1 MSIVPILQDIAQIKT
16 LYPNDKWEI
25 FTGNCATTVFLGS
38 GATAHTTHQWVSD
51 MLEDMTIDS
60 RSESLGHSQGSG
72 NLQMSKAGMKLM
84 TPGQISRMPKNDCIL
99 FLKGEHPIYD
109 KKNWPFNTEVF
120 KEAEKIAG
128 QNGYKN
134 PVYVSYDERNK
145 KYITTRFESRL
156 NYISKE
162 EFTFFEE
169 KAKEDSSIQTFQID
183 EEAFLY
189 LNFNEMPQP
198 SLRELEKMVKEIQV
212 AEVNEEEE
220 EKETDQQPDMLQ
232 DREQWDL
239 SGDIIDCFRRYSSE
253 LSPEEQEEIIKGI
266 EEGLT
271 DQDVKRYFT
280 LVGAEKMRQYRRVL
294 MVAKIRDEDN

>member
-1 MSIVPILQDIAQIKT
+1 
-16 LYPNDKWEI
+16 
-25 FTGNCATTVFLGS
+25 
-38 GATAHTTHQWVSD
+38 

-99 FLKGEHPIYD
+99 FLKGERPIYD

-120 KEAEKIAG
+120 KEAE
-128 QNGYKN
+128 
-134 PVYVSYDERNK
+134 
-145 KYITTRFESRL
+145 
-156 NYISKE
+156 
-162 EFTFFEE
+162 
-169 KAKEDSSIQTFQID
+169 SSIQTFQIDD

-189 LNFNEMPQP
+189 LNFNETPQP

-294 MVAKIRDEDN
+294 IARKKK